1 VHFRRLPAV
10 FRILADWTFLTRPP
24 IAASS
29 RRAPMELGFG
39 ARLGKGLRDVCFL
52 DPFVFLSVASL
63 ALVLA
68 AKTMRSVHKA
78 RNAAADSWK
87 LVSATAAKN
96 KVAPNIG
103 IDELPADKKGPTC
116 EAWGTSKNSDMIA
129 SSFLYEKITWNT
141 ADPALAKSNA
151 AFDGYFAKDRFKTFA
166 LQLQDGNDKYKA
178 AAASLPRTE
187 RQS

>member
-1 VHFRRLPAV
+1 
-10 FRILADWTFLTRPP
+10 
-24 IAASS
+24 
-29 RRAPMELGFG
+29 MELGFG
-39 ARLGKGLRDVCFL
+39 ARLGERCCEMSVSSIRLV
-52 DPFVFLSVASL
+52 FVSVTSL
-63 ALVLA
+63 ALALGCKDDEKCA
-68 AKTMRSVHKA
+68 KA

-103 IDELPADKKGPTC
+103 IDELAPDKKAPHV
-116 EAWGTSKNSDMIA
+116 EAWGTLEKQAELIS

-178 AAASLPRTE
+178 AAAACRD
-187 RQS
+187 